1 MLRSW
6 LSDRTLLTGEE
17 MSSIPL
23 TCGVPQGLVLG
34 PALWNV
40 SYGSL
45 LEMQVPPGVHRVDFA
60 DGLDIVGIARIGQLL
75 EEALNSTLEAI
86 DAWMTQKGLQLTHH
100 KS

>member
-6 LSDRTLLTGEE
+6 LSDRTLLTEEE
-17 MSSIPL
+17 MTSIPL
-23 TCGVPQGLVLG
+23 TYGVPQGLVLG
-34 PALWNV
+34 PALWNM
-40 SYGSL
+40 SYGSIL
-45 LEMQVPPGVHRVDFA
+45 KMQVPPGVHGVDFA
-60 DGLDIVGIARIGQLL
+60 DDLDIVGVARTRQLL